1 MKVIEYFNPRLNG
14 WLSLTL
20 DNYLSLLFHT
30 NKEKKFAKKRIP
42 KGLPIRIIEP
52 SSSKEEVALIPG
64 NYVEVLIKKNLN
76 LGINEKN
83 GKIEINN
90 EYKNRSEMKTYDVW
104 TIGKIMTNDTNL
116 KIILIEI
123 NEEIMVVDNTDKIR
137 NLREIKLMENSLI
150 AYNIKQINNN
160 EYNTIKEEVEKKSE
174 ESNTLSYIKYD
185 VINASLLCIVNKNE
199 IKNMLTLKEYE
210 EKYRRNNE
218 EQNSISDISNPNS
231 NNNLIGIRINNEA
244 NDIINFDEEIKN
256 EINEY
261 KYKCIFSYRDKFKK
275 EIEKIINEM
284 FQKCKYHVGKI
295 IENNFEIVIFS
306 NNEKDFNEEKNNFQ
320 KEYKQMRIDS
330 DSLVDKN
337 EVKDLAKKSNIKFID
352 IDKKNI
358 YIVGADKNINNFIAV
373 WDVTKDYSKEFQKKS
388 KENEFIQKK
397 LQTFQKK
404 HKIKTK

>member
-30 NKEKKFAKKRIP
+30 NKEKKFVKKRIP

-295 IENNFEIVIFS
+295 IENNFDIVIFS
-306 NNEKDFNEEKNNFQ
+306 NNEKDFKEEKNNFQ

-358 YIVGADKNINNFIAV
+358 YIVGEDKNINNFIAV